1 MNRVI
6 GISKALSTPDN
17 APKLAQVQKQS
28 MLGGQTMTQIA
39 NNIAAKDIQQT
50 APQKYE
56 VTECYYTIKNMFAQ
70 PAITEL
76 YITAQAWTKL
86 MCFIHLVGDYEISG
100 FGRIQTEDIQDGQ
113 RSVVTDFDIIKQEV
127 KSAYVE
133 SDAQAV
139 MDFLRKIPTEQ
150 RNEWTLDW
158 HSHVNMGTFAS
169 GVDEGY
175 QKDLVAQLGQDMFEI
190 FLILNKKGEH
200 WQRIVDLKTNIV
212 YEKEDIDIGLTEC
225 GFDYKAFVDDA
236 AGKLTRDTV
245 THTATPALSGTYT
258 GAKPQATKC
267 WSYQE
272 AAKAKKQQ
280 VQQPEQT
287 QFQYNDPDDDEVAY
301 ETPYGWYGQDGK
313 FHSYYKNY

>member
-1 MNRVI
+1 MSRPYKMTEDYAKTLVLDFYKTIWKSPLTGGTLNYSAKMDLGRATLLFTPLAYMKQAALVRETDTEI
-6 GISKALSTPDN
+6 GWHG
-17 APKLAQVQKQS
+17 V
-28 MLGGQTMTQIA
+28 
-39 NNIAAKDIQQT
+39 AKRSEENDHTYIVEDILVY
-50 APQKYE
+50 PQK
-56 VTECYYTIKNMFAQ
+56 VTGSTINPDQ
-70 PAITEL
+70 
-76 YITAQAWTKL
+76 
-86 MCFIHLVGDYEISG
+86 
-100 FGRIQTEDIQDGQ
+100 GQ
-113 RSVVTDFDIIKQEV
+113 
-127 KSAYVE
+127 Y
-133 SDAQAV
+133 
-139 MDFLRKIPTEQ
+139 
-150 RNEWTLDW
+150 NEWMDALDDDTFNNLRMFG

-245 THTATPALSGTYT
+245 THTATPASSSAYT

-267 WSYQE
+267 WSYQD
-272 AAKAKKQQ
+272 AARAKKQQ

-287 QFQYNDPDDDEVAY
+287 QFQYNDPDDDEVVY
-301 ETPYGWYGQDGK
+301 ETPYGWYGRDGK
-313 FHSYYKNY
+313 FHSYSKNY